1 MSAAAARIS
10 NWLEWLLAARGE
22 ENVLM
27 KKFLCGL
34 MFGLLSLC
42 AMAHEYKLGALHIVH
57 PWARATP
64 PGAPAAGAFLS
75 IENKG
80 DADRLVAASSAVADA
95 VELHEMRMDGNVMRM
110 NKLDHGIE
118 LPANSTVELKPGS
131 LHIMFFGLKAPFK
144 EGDRFPLKLR
154 FEKAGEV
161 TVDVVVEGMGANG
174 PAGHAHTH

>member
-1 MSAAAARIS
+1 LVAS
-10 NWLEWLLAARGE
+10 GE

-27 KKFLCGL
+27 KKILCGL
-34 MFGLLSLC
+34 MFSLLSLC
-42 AMAHEYKLGALHIVH
+42 AMAHEYNLGALHIVH

-64 PGAPAAGAFLS
+64 PGAPAAGAFFS

-80 DADRLVAASSAVADA
+80 EADRLVAASAAVADA

-144 EGDRFPLKLR
+144 EGERFPLKLR

-161 TVDVVVEGMGANG
+161 TVDVAVESMGASG